1 MKGALPACLA
11 LLFALPVLSQ
21 VPASVPPPRPN
32 ARGDVE
38 PGANP
43 AAAVRELPFI
53 EDDYAGARARA
64 AAEKKLLFV
73 DAWATWCHTCLS
85 MKRFVLPDPGLAPV
99 KDAVVWLSVETEAE
113 TNRDFVEKYP
123 IDGLPTFF
131 LVDPVRE
138 EVVARWLGAGTV
150 NELRGFVQGNAAAY
164 AAKRGSAQPPAAVAT
179 RRGDLARQRGD
190 LAAAAAAY
198 RKAVRLSDADDP
210 ARKERLVLLATAL
223 QRIATADARRE
234 CAKLGIA
241 EMDHTGDSAVAA
253 DFAAVAASC
262 ASALPAGEALAA
274 RARDAA
280 EARLASLTESAA
292 APLSVDDR
300 SDAYANLAELQEARG
315 DHGLAVATMKER
327 AALLEAAAQ
336 GAPDA
341 TLAATF
347 DAHRTDTYLALGE
360 PRKAEELLSIREK
373 QMPADYNP
381 PARLARV
388 LLEEKKLEAAE
399 AAVDRA
405 LALMTQGPRRIGILA
420 LKARILAAQGKPRGP
435 VLREE
440 LAVLRRLPKAQRRPE
455 AEQRL
460 QAELAQLQDTPQGP
474 AAGSAQ
480 AR

>member
-1 MKGALPACLA
+1 MKSVLGGCLA
-11 LLFALPVLSQ
+11 LLIALPGLAQ
-21 VPASVPPPRPN
+21 APASVPPPRPS

-38 PGANP
+38 LGANP
-43 AAAVRELPFI
+43 PAARELPFI
-53 EDDYAGARARA
+53 EDDYSGARARA
-64 AAEKKLLFV
+64 AAERKLLFV

-85 MKRFVLPDPGLAPV
+85 MKRFVLPDPGLAPMR
-99 KDAVVWLSVETEAE
+99 DAVIWLSVETEAE
-113 TNRDFVEKYP
+113 KNRDFVEKYP

-131 LVDPVRE
+131 LVDPARE

-150 NELRGFVQGNAAAY
+150 NELRRFVQVNAAAY
-164 AAKRGSAQPPAAVAT
+164 ASRHGSGQPPAAAAM

-190 LAAAAAAY
+190 LAGAADAY
-198 RKAVRLSDADDP
+198 RKAVRLSDVSDP
-210 ARKERLVLLATAL
+210 ARPERLVLLATAL
-223 QRIATADARRE
+223 QRLATPDALRE
-234 CAKLGIA
+234 CAKLGA
-241 EMDHTGDSAVAA
+241 SEMDHTGDSAVAA
-253 DFAAVAASC
+253 DFAAAAAGC
-262 ASALPAGEALAA
+262 ASALPAKEPLAA
-274 RARDAA
+274 RARGAA
-280 EARLASLTESAA
+280 EARLVSLTASNT

-300 SDAYANLAELQEARG
+300 SDAYANLAELQDARG
-315 DHGLAVATMKER
+315 DREGAVATMKKR

-336 GAPDA
+336 AAPDPA
-341 TLAATF
+341 LAATF

-360 PRKAEELLSIREK
+360 PRKAEEMLSAREK

-388 LLEEKKLEAAE
+388 LLVEKKLEPAE

-420 LKARILAAQGKPRGP
+420 LKARILEAQGKPRGA

-455 AEQRL
+455 AEKKL
-460 QAELAQLQDTPQGP
+460 QAELAELPDSPEA

-480 AR
+480 AH

>member
-1 MKGALPACLA
+1 MKSPIPACFA
-11 LLFALPVLSQ
+11 LLVALPVLSQ
-21 VPASVPPPRPN
+21 VPVAVPPPGPDARP
-32 ARGDVE
+32 GV
-38 PGANP
+38 GAGKHP
-43 AAAVRELPFI
+43 LDLVGELAFI

-85 MKRFVLPDPGLAPV
+85 MKRFVLPDPGLSQV

-113 TNRDFVEKYP
+113 ANRDFVEKYP
-123 IDGLPTFF
+123 LDGLPTFF

-138 EVVARWLGAGTV
+138 EVVARWLGAGTA
-150 NELRGFVQGNAAAY
+150 NELRGFVQANAAAY

-190 LAAAAAAY
+190 LAAAAVAY
-198 RKAVRLSDADDP
+198 RKAVRLSGEGDP

-223 QRIATADARRE
+223 QRLGTADARRA
-234 CAKLGIA
+234 CARLGIA

-253 DFAAVAASC
+253 DFAAVAAAC
-262 ASALPAGEALAA
+262 ASALPASDPLAA
-274 RARDAA
+274 RARAAA
-280 EARLASLTESAA
+280 EARLVSLTSAVA

-300 SDAYANLAELQEARG
+300 SDAYANLVELQEARG
-315 DHGLAVATMKER
+315 DRGLAVATMKKR

-336 GAPDA
+336 EAPDA

-360 PRKAEELLSIREK
+360 PGKAEEMLAVREK

-388 LLEEKKLEAAE
+388 LLEEKKLESAE

-420 LKARILAAQGKPRGP
+420 LKARILAAQGKPRAP

-455 AEQRL
+455 AEQKL
-460 QAELAQLQDTPQGP
+460 QAELAQLHDPPQAS
-474 AAGSAQ
+474 AAGSP
-480 AR
+480 R

>member
-1 MKGALPACLA
+1 MKNVLRGCLVLVIALPAVA
-11 LLFALPVLSQ
+11 
-21 VPASVPPPRPN
+21 
-32 ARGDVE
+32 G
-38 PGANP
+38 
-43 AAAVRELPFI
+43 ELPFI
-53 EDDYAGARARA
+53 EDDYAGARTRA

-85 MKRFVLPDPGLAPV
+85 MKRFVLPDPGLASV

-113 TNRDFVEKYP
+113 KNRDFVEKYP
-123 IDGLPTFF
+123 IDVLPTFF
-131 LVDPVRE
+131 LVDPAKE
-138 EVVARWLGAGTV
+138 QVVARWLGAGTV
-150 NELRGFVQGNAAAY
+150 NEMRRFVQLNAAAY
-164 AAKRGSAQPPAAVAT
+164 ASKQGSGQPPAAAAM
-179 RRGDLARQRGD
+179 RSGDLARQHGD

-198 RKAVRLSDADDP
+198 RKAVRLSDAADP
-210 ARKERLVLLATAL
+210 ARPERVVLLATAL
-223 QRIATADARRE
+223 QKLATAAALRE

-253 DFAAVAASC
+253 DFAAAAAGC

-274 RARDAA
+274 RARGAA
-280 EARLASLTESAA
+280 EARLASLTASAA

-300 SDAYANLAELQEARG
+300 SDAYANLAELQDARG
-315 DHGLAVATMKER
+315 DHELAVATLKKR
-327 AALLEAAAQ
+327 ATLLEAAAQ
-336 GAPDA
+336 AAPDP

-360 PRKAEELLSIREK
+360 PGKAEELLSGREK
-373 QMPADYNP
+373 QTPADYNP

-388 LLEEKKLEAAE
+388 LLEEKKLEPAE

-440 LAVLRRLPKAQRRPE
+440 LAVLRHLPKGQRRPE
-455 AEQRL
+455 AEKKL
-460 QAELAQLQDTPQGP
+460 QAELAQLQDGPEAP